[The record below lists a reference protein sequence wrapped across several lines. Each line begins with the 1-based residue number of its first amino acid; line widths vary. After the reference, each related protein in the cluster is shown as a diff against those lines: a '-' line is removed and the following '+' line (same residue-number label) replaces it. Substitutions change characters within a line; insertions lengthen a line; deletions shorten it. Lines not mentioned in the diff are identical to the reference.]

1 MKKPSSM
8 KNWIIVAI
16 IIAVAA
22 IVYFMFFAGVPEA
35 SSQSLLQASPEDIAV
50 GAQVLGLL
58 NQIQSLQ
65 IDDSFFTGAAYNSLQ
80 DYSVAVP
87 PLPVGRENP
96 FAPI

>member
-1 MKKPSSM
+1 M
-8 KNWIIVAI
+8 KNWITVAV

-22 IVYFMFFAGVPEA
+22 IIYFAFFAGAPDA
-35 SSQSLLQASPEDIAV
+35 SDQSLLQSSPGGVAV

-58 NQIQSLQ
+58 NQIQSLR